1 MELAVL
7 CRAGHL
13 PAAVQLAVGTYN
25 RASKNVRVKTNFLP
39 FLHCLLAAC
48 IFRLVNYTL
57 QELNVVMGNG
67 ACVGAW
73 ALGLGRG
80 LELGLGPGPG
90 AGLSAT
96 ACLGLARPPR
106 AGGFPAAAAALPPP
120 APSPTRRR
128 PRVATSRGSRDSGGG
143 GGGFPLL
150 AFPLSLPSFPS
161 LLFSSSIP
169 PCPSPR
175 WGERGGIEG
184 EITPHAVVG
193 AQ

>member
-1 MELAVL
+1 ML

-13 PAAVQLAVGTYN
+13 PAAVQLAAGTYN
-25 RASKNVRVKTNFLP
+25 RASNNLCMKTNFCP
-39 FLHCLLAAC
+39 FLHCILAAC

-57 QELNVVMGNG
+57 QELNVVTGNK
-67 ACVGAW
+67 AWVGAW

-80 LELGLGPGPG
+80 LGLGLGPGPG
-90 AGLSAT
+90 AGPSTT

-143 GGGFPLL
+143 GGFPLL

-161 LLFSSSIP
+161 LPFSPSIP
-169 PCPSPR
+169 PALPHGGGA
-175 WGERGGIEG
+175 WWNRGGNNS
-184 EITPHAVVG
+184 PHCGGSAVKYK
-193 AQ
+193 